1 MGGMND
7 YKTEID
13 ALERELELLNR
24 VYLDWHEKKRIALE
38 GIGYTYKAMCKLRSR
53 RSFLVKLCQEE
64 LKKAESEELRMR
76 RVDQEKKILD
86 RRKFC
91 LKKRAEGM
99 SYAKI
104 GELLGVTG
112 ERVRQIFFTAKR
124 MGISLP

>member
-1 MGGMND
+1 MNGD
-7 YKTEID
+7 NNLKIEIYE
-13 ALERELELLNR
+13 LERELELLNR

-38 GIGYTYKAMCKLRSR
+38 GIRDTYKAMCQARSR
-53 RSFLVKLCQEE
+53 RNFLVKLCQKE

-86 RRKFC
+86 RMKFC
-91 LKKRAEGM
+91 VKKRAEGM

-112 ERVRQIFFTAKR
+112 SRVRQIVFKAKR